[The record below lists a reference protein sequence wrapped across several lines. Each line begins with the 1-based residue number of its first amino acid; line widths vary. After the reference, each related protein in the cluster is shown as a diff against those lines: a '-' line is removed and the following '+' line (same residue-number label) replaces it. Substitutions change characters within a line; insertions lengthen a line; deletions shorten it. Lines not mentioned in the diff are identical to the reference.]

1 MSLDKSLKNLKYD
14 VRMQEFNLNNG
25 VINETELKSHL
36 TQLPDNADQAVKL
49 EIEDQQSAS
58 QQH

>member
-14 VRMQEFNLNNG
+14 VRMQEFNLNNS
-25 VINETELKSHL
+25 VITEADLKAHL
-36 TQLPDNADQAVKL
+36 AQVPDDVDQAVKL
-49 EIEDQQSAS
+49 EIEDQHAAV